1 MAEKQHRLALP
12 PKRLFNDVGKVSPS
26 CKLLSDTAI
35 IGLRMLLKVGFPA
48 HELNGDVQI
57 TDPVRFADVA
67 PKNHCL
73 LNPRQKTRIAVQGC
87 DALEEF

>member
-67 PKNHCL
+67 PKKPLPSEPAPENEDCCSRL
-73 LNPRQKTRIAVQGC
+73 
-87 DALEEF
+87 